1 MLFWK
6 GYTRGEMS
14 FSDVLKETV
23 EKVDGAVSAMIL
35 ASDGISVEEYVSE
48 QLVDLTGLGAEAS
61 AMIRDI
67 GLAAENLGLGEAREF
82 SIISDACG
90 IIMRKIN
97 NDYYLALVIGPEG
110 NYGKGRYI
118 LRTTVPRIEKE
129 F

>member
-1 MLFWK
+1 MN
-6 GYTRGEMS
+6 

-23 EKVDGAVSAMIL
+23 EKVDGAVSSMII
-35 ASDGISVEEYVSE
+35 ASDGIPVEEYTAE
-48 QLVDLTGLGAEAS
+48 KLIDLTGLGAEAS

-82 SIISDACG
+82 SIVSDTCG

-97 NDYYLALVIGPEG
+97 NEYYLALVIRPEG
-110 NYGKGRYI
+110 NLGKGRFI
-118 LRTTVPRIEKE
+118 LKTAVPKIEGE